1 MNRREQIKELEF
13 ALARANAVAA
23 KDDERTAA
31 EWAAARNP
39 FEAWRNHMAPHN
51 RALRLAAMEPVFVV
65 RDKLYTLRASK
76 GVLNTAGRPQAT
88 LARATTNQIRLDP
101 AKTVEQLAVQA
112 IRGSQINRPAKGSK
126 KVQPA

>member
-51 RALRLAAMEPVFVV
+51 RALRLAAMEPVFAA

-76 GVLNTAGRPQAT
+76 GVLNTAGRQQAT
-88 LARATTNQIRLDP
+88 LERATTNNIVINP
-101 AKTVEQLAVQA
+101 AKTVEQRATDAVRQ
-112 IRGSQINRPAKGSK
+112 SHFERPVKASK
-126 KVQPA
+126 KVAV